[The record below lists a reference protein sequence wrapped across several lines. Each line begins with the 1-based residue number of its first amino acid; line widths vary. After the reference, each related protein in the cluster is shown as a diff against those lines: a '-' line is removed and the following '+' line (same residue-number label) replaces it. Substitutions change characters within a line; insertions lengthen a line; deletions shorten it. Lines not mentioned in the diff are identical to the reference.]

1 MGDDDDDD
9 DDEIWEL
16 EAGLPPI
23 TPGNYYLKEI
33 LLGATPHPKGINGE
47 KLLKAKRKKK
57 PGIPT

>member
-1 MGDDDDDD
+1 MCGTTMTTKYGS
-9 DDEIWEL
+9 W